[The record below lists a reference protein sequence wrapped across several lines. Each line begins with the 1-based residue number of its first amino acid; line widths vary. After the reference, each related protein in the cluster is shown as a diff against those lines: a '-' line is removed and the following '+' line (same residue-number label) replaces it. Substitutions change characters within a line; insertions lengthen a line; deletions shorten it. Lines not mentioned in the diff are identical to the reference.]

1 MDRTSQINR
10 QFCSNCQKPG
20 HFVCN
25 CFALRKCFNCNEKG
39 QIAKNCNK
47 TRSAPATVDSLEGL
61 TKEHLVSE
69 HRTLISV
76 CASDEP
82 IPFLYGTGSQYTN
95 ITRKT
100 NDLPPNKPPFPRL
113 AHQELALM
121 GIRFVLMA

>member
-1 MDRTSQINR
+1 MFQLQRES
-10 QFCSNCQKPG
+10 
-20 HFVCN
+20 
-25 CFALRKCFNCNEKG
+25 

-47 TRSAPATVDSLEGL
+47 TRSAPATIDSLEGL

-76 CASDEP
+76 CASNEP
-82 IPFLYGTGSQYTN
+82 VPFLYDTGSQYTN

-100 NDLPPNKPPFPRL
+100 NDSPPNKPPFPRL
-113 AHQELALM
+113 APQELALM